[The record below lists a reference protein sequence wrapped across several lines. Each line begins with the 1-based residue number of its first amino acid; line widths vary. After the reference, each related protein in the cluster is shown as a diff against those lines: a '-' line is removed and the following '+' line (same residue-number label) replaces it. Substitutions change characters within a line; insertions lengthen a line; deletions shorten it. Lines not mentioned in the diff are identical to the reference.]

1 MRFDSIDALVRESG
15 RPDLIVTVDNGT
27 ASIAGVDEPTKIF
40 KDLVLYYA
48 IPEVIIVI
56 LVCLKIIPII
66 GA

>member
-1 MRFDSIDALVRESG
+1 MPPNSGSIYIA
-15 RPDLIVTVDNGT
+15 